1 MDKTII
7 YKHDYLA
14 EISKVLSSKN
24 KILNI
29 SVIADQAGVPRSVV
43 TKFAYGEIP
52 NTSFE
57 NVVKLYKFITENF

>member
-29 SVIADQAGVPRSVV
+29 SVIADQANVPRSVV
-43 TKFAYGEIP
+43 AKFASGEIP